1 MPRPASHPWLVHLP
15 PERRRRARLERRLL
29 LLRAW
34 LGLRR
39 SQIQLLLG
47 LYLLFCLLPLLLG
60 LVTLT
65 AFALLPLLLVPPVA
79 VLIYWLVWK
88 EFHD

>member
-1 MPRPASHPWLVHLP
+1 MPRPSSHPWLVHLP
-15 PERRRRARLERRLL
+15 PEQRRRARFERRLL

-39 SQIQLLLG
+39 SQIQLLLA
-47 LYLLFCLLPLLLG
+47 LYLIFCLLPLLLG